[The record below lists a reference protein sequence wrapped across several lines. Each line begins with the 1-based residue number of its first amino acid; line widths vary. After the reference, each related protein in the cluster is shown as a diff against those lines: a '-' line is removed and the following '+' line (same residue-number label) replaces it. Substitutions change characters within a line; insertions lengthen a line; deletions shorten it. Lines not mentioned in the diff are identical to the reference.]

1 MPDMRLPA
9 MGENEKG
16 KHCKIQKEGTCVR
29 KKNHKNKGNGFGGI
43 EEKGLPLALEKEGGG
58 RILEEGIQNPAKRI
72 MRGGEMTWNGMTCVR
87 VYLRKKRKK
96 ESCLNGS

>member
-1 MPDMRLPA
+1 MTDMRLPNKGEIVK
-9 MGENEKG
+9 GEN
-16 KHCKIQKEGTCVR
+16 CKTKREGTCVR
-29 KKNHKNKGNGFGGI
+29 TKNNKNMGNGFGGS

-87 VYLRKKRKK
+87 V
-96 ESCLNGS
+96 